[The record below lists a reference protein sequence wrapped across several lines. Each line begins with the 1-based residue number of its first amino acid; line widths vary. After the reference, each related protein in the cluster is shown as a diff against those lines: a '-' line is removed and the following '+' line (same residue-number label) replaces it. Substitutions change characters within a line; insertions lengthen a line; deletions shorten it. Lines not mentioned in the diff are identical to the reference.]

1 MLNEMDMT
9 LNLKRIDVCDLE
21 LACLAAKELANDE
34 GKKWDRLYKVLKEQL
49 NTFDKSM
56 GY

>member
-21 LACLAAKELANDE
+21 LACLAAKELATDE
-34 GKKWDRLYKVLKEQL
+34 GKKWDRLYKALKEQL
-49 NTFDKSM
+49 KAFDESM